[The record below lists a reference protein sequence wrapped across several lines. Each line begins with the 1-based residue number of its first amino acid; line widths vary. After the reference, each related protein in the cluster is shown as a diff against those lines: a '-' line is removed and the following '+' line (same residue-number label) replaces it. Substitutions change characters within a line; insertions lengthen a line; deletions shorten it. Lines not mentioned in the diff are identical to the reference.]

1 MSTNANQVYPGQSP
15 LFEPATRPHGVLV
28 GFDGSENAMAAL
40 DYAAE
45 AAQLHKTRLT
55 VVTAYRL
62 PTHFYP
68 NYASLPKSGEDEAR
82 EQRAKDILEAAREHL
97 ADYSGDV
104 RYHVAEGHST
114 EVFKNLSA
122 EAQLT
127 IVGSRGRG
135 GFMGLLVGS
144 VATALPPHAASPVV
158 VVPSDAAERHSADG
172 EADAA
177 RPVVAGVDGSAASR
191 LVELQAAQAALERGA
206 VLQIMMVMPPPD
218 SLASWYPELV
228 QQSLIDERRSE
239 LEDWLDAERRWVQ
252 GHFPDLKITRN
263 LEFGDPV
270 TTFVASSQSAGLIV
284 VGTRGRGAV
293 AGTVLG
299 SVSRE
304 LLQQKIGAVMVVPD
318 LRDPR
323 LDG

>member
-1 MSTNANQVYPGQSP
+1 MSTDAFITGRLP
-15 LFEPATRPHGVLV
+15 LFDPATRPHGVLV
-28 GFDGSENAMAAL
+28 GFDGSENAKAAL

-45 AAQLHKTRLT
+45 AAQLRKTRLT

-62 PTHFYP
+62 PRHFYP
-68 NYASLPKSGEDEAR
+68 NYASLPKGDEDEQR
-82 EQRAKDILEAAREHL
+82 NQRAKEILAAARTHL
-97 ADYSGDV
+97 ENYSGDV
-104 RYHVAEGHST
+104 QFLLAQGHAT
-114 EVFKNLSA
+114 EVFRDMSA

-127 IVGSRGRG
+127 VVGSRGRG

-144 VATALPPHAASPVV
+144 VATALPPRAGSPVV
-158 VVPSDAAERHSADG
+158 VVPTDVPEAGSDDGGAALN
-172 EADAA
+172 

-191 LVELQAAQAALERGA
+191 AVELQAAQAAQERGV
-206 VLQIMMVMPPPD
+206 VLQILMVMPPPD

-228 QQSLIDERRSE
+228 QQSVIDSRRSE
-239 LEDWLDAERRWVQ
+239 YEDWLDAERRWLQ
-252 GHFPDLKITRN
+252 GHFPDLKISRH
-263 LEFGDPV
+263 LAYGDPV
-270 TTFVASSQSAGLIV
+270 TTFVDSSNSAQLIV

-304 LLQQKIGAVMVVPD
+304 LLQQQVGSVMVVPE

-323 LDG
+323 TEA

>member
-1 MSTNANQVYPGQSP
+1 MSTDAFTTGRPPV
-15 LFEPATRPHGVLV
+15 FDPATRPFGVLV
-28 GFDGSENAMAAL
+28 GFDGSENAKAAL

-45 AAQLHKTRLT
+45 AARLRGTRLT

-62 PTHFYP
+62 PRHFYP
-68 NYASLPKSGEDEAR
+68 NYASLPKDDEDE
-82 EQRAKDILEAAREHL
+82 QRSKRAEEILEGARTHL
-97 ADYSGDV
+97 GAFPGDV
-104 RYHVAEGHST
+104 QFLIATGHAT
-114 EVFKNLSA
+114 EVFRDMSA

-127 IVGSRGRG
+127 VVGSRGRG

-158 VVPSDAAERHSADG
+158 VVPSNVQEAAADDG
-172 EADAA
+172 GAA
-177 RPVVAGVDGSAASR
+177 LTGPVVAGVDGSAASR
-191 LVELQAAQAALERGA
+191 TVELQAAQAAQERGA
-206 VLQIMMVMPPPD
+206 VLQILMVMPPPD

-228 QQSLIDERRSE
+228 QQSAIDARRSAY
-239 LEDWLDAERRWVQ
+239 EDWLDAERRWLQ
-252 GHFPDLKITRN
+252 GHFPDLKITRH
-263 LEFGDPV
+263 LAYGDPV
-270 TTFVASSQSAGLIV
+270 TTFVDSSNSAQLIV

-304 LLQQKIGAVMVVPD
+304 LLQQKVGAVMVVPE

-323 LDG
+323 AKD